1 MTMQV
6 AEAISPRAYLAAA
19 EARAMTLPVSLDG
32 AVARPIGSVGV
43 VGAGLMGAG
52 IALAA
57 LQAGL
62 VVGLW
67 DQSAEALDRG
77 LAHIDADLA
86 RQAEKGRMTEGEARA
101 ARARLTTVADL
112 SAFSDVDMVIEAVFE
127 SMEVK
132 RAVFT
137 RLDAVCRADCV
148 LASNTSTLD
157 LDRIAM
163 ATSRPQSVIGLHFF
177 SPANVMRLL
186 EIVRGRETG
195 ADIIATAMAFA
206 RRLGKVGV
214 LVGNCYGFAANRMI
228 EGFGREANFM
238 LLEGATPQAID
249 AALVG
254 FGMAMGPLRVV
265 DVVGLDVPYRARQ
278 ESSQAAPGDDGYYR
292 VANRLV
298 EAGRYGC
305 KTGRGYYA
313 YPRSPREPEADPDV
327 LALAAREAAALG
339 VAPRSL
345 SPGEIVDRC
354 ILSIVNEGARVL
366 EDGIAQ
372 RASDLDVIYV
382 SGFGFP
388 ASLGGPMAYA
398 DQRGLAEV
406 VARLEA
412 FADRYGEAYWKPADS
427 LVALARAGGAFTG
440 GDAA

>member
-1 MTMQV
+1 MTV
-6 AEAISPRAYLAAA
+6 ELAEAFESRAYLAVA
-19 EARAMTLPVSLDG
+19 EARAMALPPPLDR

-62 VVGLW
+62 VVSLW
-67 DQSAEALDRG
+67 DESAAALDRG
-77 LAHIDADLA
+77 LAQIDADLA
-86 RQAEKGRMTEGEARA
+86 RQAAKGRMTEAATQA
-101 ARARLTTVADL
+101 ARARLTLAGEL
-112 SAFSDVDMVIEAVFE
+112 SAFADVDMVIEAVFE
-127 SMEVK
+127 SMDVK
-132 RAVFT
+132 RTVFA
-137 RLDAVCRADCV
+137 RLDAVCRSDCV
-148 LASNTSTLD
+148 LATNTSTLD
-157 LDRIAM
+157 LDRIAS

-186 EIVRGRETG
+186 EIVRGRETS

-206 RRLGKVGV
+206 QTIGKVGV

-228 EGFGREANFM
+228 EGFGREANYM
-238 LLEGATPQAID
+238 LLEGAAPEAID
-249 AALVG
+249 AALTG
-254 FGMAMGPLRVV
+254 FGMAMGPLRVA

-278 ESSQAAPGDDGYYR
+278 ENSQAAPGDESYYR
-292 VANRLV
+292 MANRLV
-298 EAGRYGC
+298 EAGLYGC
-305 KTGRGYYA
+305 KTGCGYYA
-313 YPRSPREPEADPDV
+313 YPRSPREPEPSREV
-327 LALAAREAAALG
+327 IALAAREAKSLG
-339 VAPRSL
+339 VAPRDL
-345 SPGEIVDRC
+345 SVEEIVDRC

-398 DQRGLAEV
+398 DRRGLTDV
-406 VARLEA
+406 VSRLET
-412 FADRYGEAYWKPADS
+412 FARRYGGAYWKPADS
-427 LVALARAGGAFTG
+427 LVALARAGGSFTG

>member
-1 MTMQV
+1 MSLQL

-19 EARAMTLPVSLDG
+19 EARAMTLPPPLDR
-32 AVARPIGSVGV
+32 ATVRPIASVGV

-62 VVGLW
+62 SVRLW
-67 DQSAEALDRG
+67 DQSAEALERG
-77 LAHIDADLA
+77 VAHIDADLG
-86 RQAEKGRMTEGEARA
+86 RQAAKGRMTEAEARA
-101 ARARLTTVADL
+101 ARERLTLVADL
-112 SAFSDVDMVIEAVFE
+112 AAFSDVDMVIEAVFE

-132 RAVFT
+132 RAVFA
-137 RLDAVCRADCV
+137 RLDAACRADCV

-157 LDRIAM
+157 LDRIAA

-186 EIVRGRETG
+186 EIVRGRET
-195 ADIIATAMAFA
+195 APEIIATAMAFA
-206 RRLGKVGV
+206 GQIGKVGV

-254 FGMAMGPLRVV
+254 FGMAMGPLRVA
-265 DVVGLDVPYRARQ
+265 DVVGVDVPYRARQ
-278 ESSQAAPGDDGYYR
+278 ENSQAAPGDAGYYR
-292 VANRLV
+292 MANRLV
-298 EAGRYGC
+298 EAGHYGC

-313 YPRSPREPEADPDV
+313 YPRSPREPEADPE
-327 LALAAREAAALG
+327 LMALAAREAQALG
-339 VAPRSL
+339 VAARDL
-345 SPGEIVDRC
+345 DADEIVDRC
-354 ILSIVNEGARVL
+354 ILPIINEGARVL

-398 DQRGLAEV
+398 DRRGLADI

-412 FADRYGEAYWKPADS
+412 FADRYGDAYWKPADL
-427 LVALARAGGAFTG
+427 LVSLARSGGAFTG
-440 GDAA
+440 GDVA